1 MHFIRYY
8 SEEIYSVITL
18 FFLTLSAIF
27 VTPAYL
33 TQQLALAYALAFLL
47 HEWEENVYPGGFVD
61 MMVGEVMHAGVTV
74 TTEGKKTSMIYVDVL
89 ILVYVLVP
97 YFFPEHLWL
106 IMPAL
111 YLGFLEGFVHTASI
125 RIFKLNRRYT
135 PGMVT
140 AICMFALSVFALVLV
155 IQSGAVAGWQYAVGA
170 LLLIATFIP
179 IQSQVVRTNGMKYKD
194 LPKMI
199 RANLRRVHSVKQ

>member
-1 MHFIRYY
+1 MHFIGYY

-27 VTPAYL
+27 VTPAHL
-33 TQQLALAYALAFLL
+33 AQQLALAYALAFLL

-61 MMVGEVMHAGVTV
+61 MMVGEVIHADVAV
-74 TTEGKKTSMIYVDVL
+74 TTEGKKTSRIYVDFL

-97 YFFPEHLWL
+97 YFFPGHLWL
-106 IMPAL
+106 ILPAL
-111 YLGFLEGFVHTASI
+111 YLGFLEGIVHTASI
-125 RIFKLNRRYT
+125 RIFKLHRRYT
-135 PGMVT
+135 PGMLT
-140 AICMFALSVFALVLV
+140 AMLMFALSAFALALV
-155 IQSGAVAGWQYAVGA
+155 VQSGAVEGWQYAVGA

-179 IQSQVVRTNGMKYKD
+179 IQRQVVRTNGMKYRD

-199 RANLRRVHSVKQ
+199 RANLRRVHGMR

>member
-27 VTPAYL
+27 VTPAHL
-33 TQQLALAYALAFLL
+33 AQQLALAYALAFLL

-61 MMVGEVMHAGVTV
+61 MMVGEVMHADVAV
-74 TTEGKKTSMIYVDVL
+74 TTEGKKTSRIYVDFL

-97 YFFPEHLWL
+97 YFLPEHLWL
-106 IMPAL
+106 ILPAL
-111 YLGFLEGFVHTASI
+111 YLGFLEGIVHTASI
-125 RIFKLNRRYT
+125 RIFKLHRRYT
-135 PGMVT
+135 PGMLT
-140 AICMFALSVFALVLV
+140 AMLMFALSAFALALV
-155 IQSGAVAGWQYAVGA
+155 VQSGAVEGWQYAVGA
-170 LLLIATFIP
+170 LLLVATFVP
-179 IQSQVVRTNGMKYKD
+179 IQRQVVRTNGMKYRD

-199 RANLRRVHSVKQ
+199 RANLRRVHGMK